1 MMFTSGGNVVRK
13 MTEKLYMENFLKTV
27 LGVKI
32 DFANLIIIRMG
43 GQSVD
48 NNSELTPKDFIRFS
62 KEDIKEETVK
72 GLINS
77 LTNAKR
83 AIDCQI
89 DNVLVEFGI
98 DNDKIYKV
106 SEHLIYDLNLQKKD
120 LPYKLKLVQALG
132 FAPSGLTAK
141 VRNLRNKLEH
151 YYKIPKHEE
160 VDEAIE
166 IAELFILS
174 IESKMKMLED
184 HFTLSST
191 NFQEYEDPEK
201 YKKNLLNPIIF
212 TSQISIKFWLYEK
225 SIEVIPI
232 QNLKTNK
239 KIIYKCDN
247 SLYYYFIR
255 LMNHLDN
262 RIDSEEDIKLILK
275 HCNHPIPLANI
286 KFTEF
291 Y

>member
-1 MMFTSGGNVVRK
+1 
-13 MTEKLYMENFLKTV
+13 MENFLKTV
-27 LGVKI
+27 LEIKI
-32 DFANLIIIRMG
+32 DFANLILIRMG
-43 GQSVD
+43 GQSLD
-48 NNSELTPKDFIRFS
+48 NNSEITPRDFIRFS
-62 KEDIKEETVK
+62 KEDIKDETLK

-89 DNVLVEFGI
+89 DNVLSELGLE
-98 DNDKIYKV
+98 NDKINKA
-106 SEHLIYDLNLQKKD
+106 SEYLINDSILQKKD

-132 FAPSGLTAK
+132 LAPGGLTAK

-151 YYKIPKHEE
+151 SYKIPKRDE
-160 VDEAIE
+160 VDDAIE

-174 IESKMKMLED
+174 IESKMKMLD
-184 HFTLSST
+184 NHFTLSST
-191 NFQEYEDPEK
+191 NFQDYDDPEK
-201 YKKNLLNPIIF
+201 FKKNLLNPI
-212 TSQISIKFWLYEK
+212 TYTNQISLKFWPNSKL
-225 SIEVIPI
+225 IELLPI
-232 QNLKTNK
+232 QNLKPKK

-255 LMNHLDN
+255 LINHLDD
-262 RIDSEEDIKLILK
+262 RIDSEDDIKLILK
-275 HCNHPIPLANI
+275 HCNHPMPLAHI